1 MTLNKCDCSLDNHR
15 KENNNILKS
24 ANLKATKKRMIL
36 LNCLR
41 HSDAPLNAEEI
52 YNILKQ
58 DININLST
66 VYRALSALTDADI
79 LVKQILSDG
88 NNVYQINN
96 KNHRHIITC
105 KICNK
110 ISYVNICPIND
121 VIDSVS
127 KDTGYEITGHNLE
140 FIGICPNCIEKIE
153 EN

>member
-52 YNILKQ
+52 YNLLKQ

>member
-1 MTLNKCDCSLDNHR
+1 MTLNKCDCSLDNHK

-24 ANLKATKKRMIL
+24 ANLKVTKKRMIL

-52 YNILKQ
+52 YNLLKK

-121 VIDSVS
+121 VIDSIS
-127 KDTGYEITGHNLE
+127 EDTGYEITGHNLE